1 YYDKNN
7 LKKYNFFNILYLST
21 KHKQIFLIMIFISN
35 EGITDPS
42 VNLALEYYSLRNF
55 DPEEDYLLFY
65 INEPSIIIG
74 RNQNTLEE
82 INHEYV
88 EENNIHVVRRRSG
101 GGAVYHD
108 LCNLNLSF
116 LKEFAPDSLHFF
128 Y

>member
-1 YYDKNN
+1 
-7 LKKYNFFNILYLST
+7 
-21 KHKQIFLIMIFISN
+21 MIFISN

-55 DPEEDYLLFY
+55 DPEEDYLPFY

-74 RNQNTLEE
+74 TNQNTLEE
-82 INHEYV
+82 INHGSV

-108 LCNLNLSF
+108 LGQLSF
-116 LKEFAPDSLHFF
+116 SSLTEYAPESTHNSTRFTPSGVRGSR
-128 Y
+128 